1 MPTHSFELPQTLRI
15 NNCSELKPSFDEVLE
30 DELELTL
37 TSVNLESIDAA
48 GAQLLAALQIEVEKR
63 KGKIIWEQPSA
74 ALQLAAQ
81 TLGFPRLS

>member
-1 MPTHSFELPQTLRI
+1 MPKHNVELPQTMRI
-15 NNCSELKPSFDEVLE
+15 NNCSELKPTFDELIE

-37 TSVNLESIDAA
+37 ASTNLESIDAA

-63 KGKIIWEQPSA
+63 QGKIIWDQPCT
-74 ALQLAAQ
+74 ALQLAAM

>member
-1 MPTHSFELPQTLRI
+1 MPSHNIELPQTMRI
-15 NNCSELKPSFDEVLE
+15 NNCSELKPTFDEVLE

-37 TSVNLESIDAA
+37 ASKNLESIDAA

-63 KGKIIWEQPSA
+63 KGKIIWDQPCEPLVMA
-74 ALQLAAQ
+74 AT